1 MDKTNEK
8 KHLGSVYRKFPLE
21 KSKTLLTFENNL
33 KNLENTLNKNKKNYL
48 SYKDDLKTELKDSYI
63 ESMNS
68 MEYEK
73 ALNILKKLINLNPTS
88 IMNLNK
94 ITNTLLIWEI
104 STLNYTIFPLRFLA
118 SKKAF
123 F

>member
-1 MDKTNEK
+1 MEKTHEK
-8 KHLGSVYRKFPLE
+8 KHSNSVYRKFPLE

-33 KNLENTLNKNKKNYL
+33 KNLEKTLNKNKKNYL
-48 SYKDDLKTELKDSYI
+48 TYKDDLKTELNDSYI
-63 ESMNS
+63 ESMNN

-88 IMNLNK
+88 KMNLNK
-94 ITNTLLIWEI
+94 IMNTLLIWEI
-104 STLNYTIFPLRFLA
+104 STLNYTIFLQRFLV

>member
-8 KHLGSVYRKFPLE
+8 KHSGSVYRKFPLE